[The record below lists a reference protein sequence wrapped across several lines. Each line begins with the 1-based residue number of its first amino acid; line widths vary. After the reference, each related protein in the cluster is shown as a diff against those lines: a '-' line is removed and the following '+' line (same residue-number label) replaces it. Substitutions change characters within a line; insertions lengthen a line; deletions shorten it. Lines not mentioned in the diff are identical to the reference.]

1 MEMKCNSCDR
11 EVQATW
17 KYCRYCGS
25 VQPKRE
31 IVVTQIESTETI
43 EDLGSSQQE
52 VQKEV
57 EFNRELYYDVLST
70 RSHRLELINRK
81 KELMGAIDALLDQ
94 VQSGLVTRD
103 YALPK
108 IKEVKAQVVEV
119 TQSEKQYE
127 NLPDKLPLEVLLDEI
142 DAAEERLHKIDALK
156 HDPVISKEAIRDAK
170 NQSEESLDL
179 LRDQQSKVN
188 GHLRVWQSELR
199 SELDGERK
207 EVEQLYIRFKT
218 GEITEEAYNERKTKR
233 TDAITTKDNV
243 MQLISNMLD

>member
-1 MEMKCNSCDR
+1 M
-11 EVQATW
+11 QATW
-17 KYCRYCGS
+17 KYCRYCG
-25 VQPKRE
+25 Q
-31 IVVTQIESTETI
+31 TDATETI
-43 EDLGSSQQE
+43 EDLGSSQQQ

-119 TQSEKQYE
+119 TKSEKQYE

-142 DAAEERLHKIDALK
+142 DAAEERLLKIDALK

-199 SELDGERK
+199 SELDVERK